1 MNFAGSV
8 KGRILFVFSM
18 TNQRKM
24 FISLVRKEKSSNN
37 KKATLILSEHS
48 ERLETVCQ
56 VKLVPLQ
63 GNAVLGTNSIPVFS
77 PVGIMPLYLQTC
89 HGNVQEGLKR
99 LRNALPGY
107 IFYYLKA
114 SISFYSTTE
123 MQTSGGLW
131 ITWFSVQ
138 LTWYESLSYN
148 FSEINNKCKICSHW
162 NILELIQ
169 GLLSTYFCTWLSCW
183 SQLSF

>member
-1 MNFAGSV
+1 MACFNHKYELCRV
-8 KGRILFVFSM
+8 CV
-18 TNQRKM
+18 RKNPFCVQHDQPKTT

-37 KKATLILSEHS
+37 EKATLILSEHS

-77 PVGIMPLYLQTC
+77 PVGIMPLYLQTLC
-89 HGNVQEGLKR
+89 HGNVQEGLKW

-107 IFYYLKA
+107 IFYYIKA

-138 LTWYESLSYN
+138 LTWYESLSYK
-148 FSEINNKCKICSHW
+148 FSEIDKNAKFV
-162 NILELIQ
+162 LIEI
-169 GLLSTYFCTWLSCW
+169 F
-183 SQLSF
+183 